1 MYAKAM
7 SRAKTGCDKNGTCDG
22 FVRDW
27 FHRAKPATPRMKFEE
42 RTAHT
47 TKTGR
52 RMIMLNPRKI
62 QLMSRLAVLEK
73 EQGKRL
79 KRVRETYRSDYVGIP
94 MLKNALRITAVF
106 FFLLCI
112 WAVNNIDFLLEIV
125 AQLQLKL
132 LMSGV
137 LTAYIV
143 VILVGTIITFLIAS
157 ADYYKSRKVADEYEH
172 LLKQLAALEEDEDEE
187 YDRT

>member
-1 MYAKAM
+1 MY
-7 SRAKTGCDKNGTCDG
+7 
-22 FVRDW
+22 
-27 FHRAKPATPRMKFEE
+27 AKPATPNTEWEE
-42 RTAHT
+42 DTAHESCDMA
-47 TKTGR
+47 KRGNS
-52 RMIMLNPRKI
+52 MLNPRKI

-106 FFLLCI
+106 VLILCI
-112 WAVNNIDFLLEIV
+112 WAINNINFLLEIV
-125 AQLQLKL
+125 AQLQIKL
-132 LMSGV
+132 MLTGV

-143 VILVGTIITFLIAS
+143 VLLVGTIITFLVTS
-157 ADYYKSRKVADEYEH
+157 ADYYRSRRIADEYEY

-187 YDRT
+187 FD